1 MRYLL
6 VGGSNCLV
14 RGGYGDALRAS
25 IPGQW
30 TNHSLGSS
38 SSLRGVDFLL
48 SSPDLVKSCDRIIF
62 EYCLNDLIFE
72 VVNTLEPNTHAQA
85 LRAMLSDV
93 EIAGRLVFV
102 LLSGRGPLNIADS
115 GRSFVVNHYRS
126 LGAEFGVPI
135 IDGIELIRRLAAER
149 GTDAVFV
156 DNDHFKEPAVQ
167 ALLQFSAPHMDAERP
182 ALAPA
187 RHGSAAPRMLRAHPL
202 DGLTQG
208 PVEEHGFKSAWL
220 ECRAA
225 RIGLNGSAEIR
236 SPGGLLLGWYE
247 ICSRDAAMVRL
258 EAESRTLLKT
268 SRHVFNYDKPFV
280 AFRHLSTPLPTRPDE
295 PIRLSAVQDLASAPD
310 ALLDPTLAQAI
321 NGAGGLDVLIGDLVF
336 LQRADGALNRPR
348 GAAAGR
354 APSTRRLIRN
364 TAPVPNPSG
373 VIQRHLRQ
381 PEASAKRV
389 AEGGLRLSQQYK
401 ASFPEKPLVSIVTV
415 SLNSAETIERAIE
428 SVLVQTYDNV
438 EYLVVDGGSRDGTID
453 ILERHGDE
461 IDYYVSEPDG
471 GLYDAM
477 NKGLGLASG
486 DYILVLNSDDWYDA
500 DAVQSLLDAQLVGDV
515 DFVSGRAR
523 NVDASGAF
531 TGDIRPMPW
540 DASIRLRMPLRHE
553 TMLVSRQLYDSVGR
567 YDTDYRI
574 IADFKFT
581 LQLYERGCR
590 HRQVPRP
597 LMGFSTT
604 GVSSTA
610 IQKLTVERAKLMRE
624 QFPYLAEEDVEML
637 AHHGKLTPEG
647 VLRLAR
653 RNGAERRLI
662 ETLQAFIRDQKSVGA
677 QRWVSFDEDS
687 LGVGEGGKEGE
698 DGGVED
704 ALALSPKKLR
714 VATLCSMD
722 HGGAGTGTQRRVEAL
737 RRHDV
742 DAHIYSLVVKSGLGY
757 VHRVV
762 PGRLRPK
769 APSQEAVW
777 DEVRA
782 HAIRPVRRLPGF
794 RASELFSLPDSI
806 VDAADL
812 ANITK
817 DADVVH
823 LHWVV
828 GMLDHETAGE
838 VFAHKPVVWTLAD
851 MNAFTGGCHYS
862 EGCEGYKDECRKCP
876 LLGGESDLAHDV
888 WKRKKA
894 AYAKIRNLHVVCPS
908 RWLYDRVKTS
918 SLLGDRPIHH
928 ISNAFPI
935 ERFALTNKVV
945 ARLKLGLPL
954 HAKLILFGADS
965 LGNKRKGGD
974 QLKAALSLLVS
985 RGEAKGMEVVLF
997 GNSTTALPLPSRTL
1011 GFVSDDRH
1019 LALAYSAADVFVS
1032 PSDED
1037 SGPMTVGESLMCG
1050 TPVVAFT
1057 VGIALEMITHG
1068 ENGFL
1073 ATRGSVEELA
1083 AGIRWALEADGP
1095 TALQRGVKC
1104 RIGAAAFHDPDRAA
1118 AFHVAVY
1125 QEALAND

>member
-25 IPGQW
+25 IPGHW

-48 SSPDLVKSCDRIIF
+48 SSPDLVKSCDRIVF

-72 VVNTLEPNTHAQA
+72 VVNTLEPNTHAQS
-85 LRAMLSDV
+85 LRAMLSDA
-93 EIAGRLVFV
+93 EIASRLIFV
-102 LLSGRGPLNIADS
+102 LLSGRGPLNIANS
-115 GRSFVVNHYRS
+115 TRSSVVNHYRS

-135 IDGIELIRRLAAER
+135 IDGIELIRTLVAEH
-149 GTDAVFV
+149 GTDEVFV
-156 DNDHFKEPAVQ
+156 DNDHFREKAVQ
-167 ALLQFSAPHMDAERP
+167 ALLQFSAPHLSAERP
-182 ALAPA
+182 APPPA
-187 RHGSAAPRMLRAHPL
+187 RPVTRAPRMLRVHPL

-208 PVEEHGFKSAWL
+208 PVEEHSFKSAWL
-220 ECRAA
+220 EYRAA
-225 RIGLNGSAEIR
+225 RIGLQSSTQIR
-236 SPGGLLLGWYE
+236 SPGGVLLGWYE
-247 ICSRDAAMVRL
+247 ICSREAAVVRL

-268 SRHVFNYDKPFV
+268 SRHVFSYDKPFV
-280 AFRHLSTPLPTRPDE
+280 AFRHLSTPLQTRPDE
-295 PIRLSAVQDLASAPD
+295 PIRLTAVEGLASAPD
-310 ALLDPTLAQAI
+310 ALLDPTLAQSI
-321 NGAGGLDVLIGDLVF
+321 NGARGKEILIGELVF
-336 LQRADGALNRPR
+336 LQGAE
-348 GAAAGR
+348 GAIARSSSSSVGSV
-354 APSTRRLIRN
+354 PSTRRLIRD
-364 TAPVPNPSG
+364 TAPVPNPTG
-373 VIQRHLRQ
+373 VVLRHLRQ
-381 PEASAKRV
+381 PEGPTRRS

-401 ASFPEKPLVSIVTV
+401 ASSPGRPLVSIVTV
-415 SLNSAETIERAIE
+415 SLNSAQTIERTIG
-428 SVLVQTYDNV
+428 SVLAQTYDNV
-438 EYLVVDGGSRDGTID
+438 EYVVVDGGSGDGTID
-453 ILERHGDE
+453 ILERHADE
-461 IDYYVSEPDG
+461 IDYYVSEPDD

-477 NKGLGLASG
+477 NKGLALASG
-486 DYILVLNSDDWYDA
+486 DYILVLNSDDWYDT

-523 NVDASGAF
+523 NVNAAGAA

-553 TMLVSRQLYDSVGR
+553 TMLVSRQLYDSVGK

-590 HRQVPRP
+590 HRQVPRA
-597 LMGFSTT
+597 LMSFSTT

-624 QFPYLAEEDVEML
+624 QFPYLGEEDVEML

-647 VLRLAR
+647 ALRLAR
-653 RNGAERRLI
+653 CHGAERRLI
-662 ETLQAFIRDQKSVGA
+662 ETLQEFIRDQKSVGA
-677 QRWVSFDEDS
+677 QRWLTFDETKLDTS
-687 LGVGEGGKEGE
+687 EGGNAEGAQ
-698 DGGVED
+698 
-704 ALALSPKKLR
+704 ALPASKQLR

-737 RRHDV
+737 RRHGV
-742 DAHIYSLVVKSGLGY
+742 DAHIYSLVVKSGFGY

-762 PGRLRPK
+762 PALLRAK
-769 APSQEAVW
+769 APSQDAVW
-777 DEVRA
+777 DEVRVR
-782 HAIRPVRRLPGF
+782 AIRPVRQLPGF
-794 RASELFSLPDSI
+794 CASELFSLPDSI
-806 VDAADL
+806 VDASDL
-812 ANITK
+812 VNITK

-828 GMLDHETAGE
+828 GMLDHEKAGE
-838 VFAHKPVVWTLAD
+838 VFASKPVVWTLAD

-876 LLGGESDLAHDV
+876 LLGGNSDLAHET

-935 ERFALTNKVV
+935 ERFALTNKIV

-954 HAKLILFGADS
+954 HAKLVLFGADS

-974 QLKAALSLLVS
+974 QLKAALSLLVN
-985 RGEAKGMEVVLF
+985 RGEAKDMEVVLF
-997 GNSTTALPLPSRTL
+997 GNSTTTLPLSSRTL
-1011 GFVSDDRH
+1011 GFISDDRH

-1050 TPVVAFT
+1050 TPVVAFK
-1057 VGIALEMITHG
+1057 VGIAMEMINHG

-1083 AGIRWALEADGP
+1083 AGIRWALEADGS
-1095 TALQRGVKC
+1095 TALQRAVKC
-1104 RIGAAAFHDPDRAA
+1104 RIGAVAFHDPARAA
-1118 AFHVAVY
+1118 DRHVALY
-1125 QEALAND
+1125 KEAIANE